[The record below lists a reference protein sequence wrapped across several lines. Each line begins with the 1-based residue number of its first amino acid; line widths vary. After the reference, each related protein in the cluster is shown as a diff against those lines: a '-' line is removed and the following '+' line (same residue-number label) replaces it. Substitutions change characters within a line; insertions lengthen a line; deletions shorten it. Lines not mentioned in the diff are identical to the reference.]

1 MGGRAGCG
9 RVPAVVDSPGRYE
22 GCPWSSGER
31 WGWGAVPKNFST
43 PRQAL
48 GAGKVE
54 GRCETGGRKHQ
65 RKISFMILKGV
76 VSERK
81 EKRGFRH
88 AAGEIKARHGEGLSY
103 AKTPERRW
111 KLGGEVWFVSLGAGP
126 GGEPKTLEGLQRPE
140 PLLEVL
146 IAVGGG
152 LRERGPSGTQQKE

>member
-1 MGGRAGCG
+1 
-9 RVPAVVDSPGRYE
+9 
-22 GCPWSSGER
+22 
-31 WGWGAVPKNFST
+31 
-43 PRQAL
+43 
-48 GAGKVE
+48 
-54 GRCETGGRKHQ
+54 
-65 RKISFMILKGV
+65 MILKGV

-146 IAVGGG
+146 IAVRGG